1 MSSYHLAQ
9 FNIGRMLA
17 PKGDPEVAGFF
28 DALDEINALADHSPG
43 FVWRLQT
50 DAGNATDIH
59 AYEDELLLLNL
70 SVWDSIA
77 ALEAYVLRSDHFG
90 YLRRRS
96 EWFERSKEP
105 TTCMWWIPAGHVPT
119 IDEANKALETLR
131 DNGPTEASFTF
142 RKRFDP
148 PTLGSTEELAP

>member
-1 MSSYHLAQ
+1 MTSYHLAQ
-9 FNIGRMLA
+9 FNVGRMRA

-28 DALDEINALADHSPG
+28 DALDEINALSDHSPG

-50 DAGNATDIH
+50 EEGNATDIH

-77 ALEAYVLRSDHFG
+77 ALEAYVLRSDHFK
-90 YLRRRS
+90 YLRRRV

-119 IDEANKALETLR
+119 IDEAKEALETLR
-131 DNGPTEASFTF
+131 SHGPTQTSFTF
-142 RKRFDP
+142 RNRFDRP
-148 PTLGSTEELAP
+148 E